1 MNASGQA
8 QVQEVIDVLLPTRNR
23 PAALAVTLA
32 TLGAQSW
39 PALRIVIA
47 DQSDGADACAA
58 AEVQAVL
65 RYLRAT
71 GRGVEAH
78 RRPLRRGMAEQRAFL
93 LAQAG
98 ARYCLFVDDDVILE
112 PDLVARLHSTIRS
125 EGCGFVGSAL
135 HGLSYLGER
144 RPLQETIEF
153 WDGPVTPEVV
163 HPGTTA
169 WTRHHLHSAANLFH
183 VQSSLLEEGP
193 DGRLSKQETRRYKVA
208 WVGGCVMFDTAMLR
222 AAGGFDF
229 WAALPSQHCGE
240 DVLAQ
245 QRVMARFG
253 GCAIFPSGAYHMELP
268 TTVTA
273 RAIDAPY
280 VLPLAAQPASQPKSQ
295 PGSQAEPQPEPQLLE
310 SQLDSQPEL
319 QQTSCSAPQP
329 AHDPAPPHGVVP

>member
-1 MNASGQA
+1 
-8 QVQEVIDVLLPTRNR
+8 
-23 PAALAVTLA
+23 
-32 TLGAQSW
+32 
-39 PALRIVIA
+39 
-47 DQSDGADACAA
+47 
-58 AEVQAVL
+58 
-65 RYLRAT
+65 
-71 GRGVEAH
+71 
-78 RRPLRRGMAEQRAFL
+78 MAEQRAFL

-112 PDLVARLHSTIRS
+112 SDLIARLHAAIRS

-153 WDGPVTPEVV
+153 WDGPVAPEAV
-163 HPGTTA
+163 HPGTSA
-169 WTRHHLHSAANLFH
+169 WARHHLHSAANLFH
-183 VQSSLLEEGP
+183 VQSSLGIDSA
-193 DGRLSKQETRRYKVA
+193 DGRSDTRETRRYKVA
-208 WVGGCVMFDTAMLR
+208 WVGGCAMFDTAMLR

-229 WAALPSQHCGE
+229 WATLPPQHCGE

-280 VLPLAAQPASQPKSQ
+280 VLPLAPQAELPRAEPPRAELPQA
-295 PGSQAEPQPEPQLLE
+295 GSQQADYPALQPV
-310 SQLDSQPEL
+310 
-319 QQTSCSAPQP
+319 
-329 AHDPAPPHGVVP
+329 HDPAPQAGAAP